1 MTAVAV
7 IAATIA
13 VVLLVPGG
21 TSVGRAPVA
30 APSRWSAALPAVVV
44 LVVLVVLFAWVDRAV
59 LIVSLVGLATT
70 GAGWRLWC
78 RRSASRRADGVRAEV
93 IELCEAL
100 QVELG
105 AGQAPADALSLA
117 AHDHPWAEA
126 AARTA
131 GTGGDVPAAL
141 RDLAGTPGAA
151 DLRVVAAAW
160 QVAHRTGHGLADAV
174 GRVAVELRAAEQT
187 RRVVAGE
194 LTSARATARLVAVL
208 PVAALLLG
216 TGAGSDP
223 WSFLFGTPI
232 GWACLAGG
240 LACALAGLAWIE
252 RLATGVER
260 DR

>member
-1 MTAVAV
+1 MSPQAP
-7 IAATIA
+7 AATVCLTA
-13 VVLLVPGG
+13 AAGAAWLLVPGRPGLASRRRRAG
-21 TSVGRAPVA
+21 TPLVVLALV
-30 APSRWSAALPAVVV
+30 LPAVVLGDRSLLV
-44 LVVLVVLFAWVDRAV
+44 LLAIAAATGAVGLRLWRRRSNGARAV
-59 LIVSLVGLATT
+59 
-70 GAGWRLWC
+70 
-78 RRSASRRADGVRAEV
+78 GVRMRV
-93 IELCEAL
+93 VELCEAL

-105 AGQAPADALSLA
+105 AGQAPADALALA
-117 AHDHPWAEA
+117 AGDWPEIEP

-131 GTGGDVPAAL
+131 RSGGDVPAAL
-141 RDLAGTPGAA
+141 RRLSTTPGAG

-174 GRVAVELRAAEQT
+174 GRVATELREAERT

-194 LTSARATARLVAVL
+194 LASARATARLVACL

-223 WSFLFGTPI
+223 WSFLFGRPL

-240 LACALAGLAWIE
+240 LAFGLAGLTWIE
-252 RLATGVER
+252 ALATGVER